1 MLFTIYSNIKKENFS
16 FESIGINHKVNKEKN
31 QLSCLN
37 GQESD
42 GMLSIFIPCKD
53 NTEMD
58 NTKTQTQNNF
68 EIQNNENK
76 FCDGVNEKNNY
87 QENQNQ
93 EKEEITGN
101 INNEEYDENYNNN
114 ESQNTEAERKENFD
128 YIMNL
133 TLEIKSEELLIHNYQ
148 DKGHVMNGLE
158 RFGCQTI
165 IYTQKN
171 TFYVNSPIYCREGY
185 KYWNIGWVDLKNELY
200 YQTNILIE
208 NRFERVEFLSLWI
221 DFLQTLITKQIYKN
235 LFESFGFEGSALID
249 KDRYI
254 YEPILKKKL
263 TSLKFCDEK
272 ENEILQF
279 ICDLFKSNNN
289 MISYS
294 LIKKKIT
301 SNLKNFFDG
310 NMNNSSA
317 SLGLNSNIGDC

>member
-1 MLFTIYSNIKKENFS
+1 M
-16 FESIGINHKVNKEKN
+16 
-31 QLSCLN
+31 
-37 GQESD
+37 
-42 GMLSIFIPCKD
+42 
-53 NTEMD
+53 
-58 NTKTQTQNNF
+58 
-68 EIQNNENK
+68 
-76 FCDGVNEKNNY
+76 
-87 QENQNQ
+87 
-93 EKEEITGN
+93 
-101 INNEEYDENYNNN
+101 
-114 ESQNTEAERKENFD
+114 
-128 YIMNL
+128 
-133 TLEIKSEELLIHNYQ
+133 
-148 DKGHVMNGLE
+148 
-158 RFGCQTI
+158 
-165 IYTQKN
+165 
-171 TFYVNSPIYCREGY
+171 
-185 KYWNIGWVDLKNELY
+185 KNELY